1 MQHSV
6 RGLRA
11 RMLAR
16 PALAGARRAAHALR
30 AASALPVACVLLL
43 AGCDTAG
50 LLARGSA
57 RPAEPTPVVD
67 RAAMAGTVITG
78 YLETLQRL
86 VASPPAQQ
94 AEIVTSAQHDYEL
107 APTPSHQL
115 RYALIIATPAHA
127 ATDQLKAQRLLRE
140 LTASPA
146 ALLPAERA
154 LAALELQKVDVQVS
168 LAAENRRLQAASARN
183 GNDKDRSNAALN
195 KRLQSEM
202 EENAR
207 LRKELDAAQAKL
219 DAISDIERSLSER
232 KPSAES
238 RPP

>member
-1 MQHSV
+1 MRHDV

-11 RMLAR
+11 R
-16 PALAGARRAAHALR
+16 ALARRAL
-30 AASALPVACVLLL
+30 ASALPVTCVLLL
-43 AGCDTAG
+43 GGCAAASDLLNRKPDRTAD
-50 LLARGSA
+50 AV
-57 RPAEPTPVVD
+57 PVVD
-67 RAAMAGTVITG
+67 RAALAAAVVTG

-86 VASPPAQQ
+86 LVSPAAQQ
-94 AEIVTSAQHDYEL
+94 AEIVTAAQHDFEL

-115 RYALIIATPAHA
+115 KYALVIAAPGHA
-127 ATDQLKAQRLLRE
+127 ATDQIKAQRLLRE
-140 LTASPA
+140 LNAAPT

-154 LAALELQKVDVQVS
+154 LAALEMQKVDVQVS
-168 LAAENRRLQAASARN
+168 LAAENRRLQAASART
-183 GNDKDRSNAALN
+183 GNDKDRSAAALN
-195 KRLQSEM
+195 RRLQSEM

-238 RPP
+238 RTP

>member
-1 MQHSV
+1 MRHSV

-16 PALAGARRAAHALR
+16 PALAGVLRTARALR
-30 AASALPVACVLLL
+30 AAAALAVAGMLLL
-43 AGCDTAG
+43 AGCDTTA
-50 LLARGSA
+50 LLGRGSA
-57 RPAEPTPVVD
+57 RPAEPAPVVD
-67 RAAMAGTVITG
+67 RAAAAGTVITG

-86 VASPPAQQ
+86 VTSPTAQQ

-115 RYALIIATPAHA
+115 RYALIIATPGHA
-127 ATDQLKAQRLLRE
+127 ATDQAKAQRLLRE

-154 LAALELQKVDVQVS
+154 LAALEMQKVDAQVS

-183 GNDKDRSNAALN
+183 GNDRDRSNAALN

-207 LRKELDAAQAKL
+207 LRKELDEAQAKL